1 MWVILRLNVGRDRRQ
16 RDFTAY
22 LDISP
27 ILDSVLS
34 VSRAV
39 QFQDCF
45 LRPKCLR
52 CVEADDTV
60 GWNMDQR
67 ETRERRIGGQPSMS
81 ACRCSGARGDRTG
94 SPFRPCARGTV
105 AARTYSTRDG
115 MALASGTRRSPMALA
130 GRPKRMRTRRTSGT
144 AGQRHGSGSTAG

>member
-1 MWVILRLNVGRDRRQ
+1 VWVILRLNVGRDRRQ

-27 ILDSVLS
+27 ILDSVLY

-52 CVEADDTV
+52 CVEAEDTV

-130 GRPKRMRTRRTSGT
+130 GRPKRMQPRRTSAGT
-144 AGQRHGSGSTAG
+144 ATRTIYTIA